1 LCILSF
7 PFVSATIYD
16 IAEQA
21 DVSTATVSRVF
32 NDESGVSEKTRQRVL
47 DAAQALNYRP
57 HASAQNLAR
66 QHTNQIAVVA
76 PVVANYFYMHVM
88 RGIQHALADRD
99 MDLMVHAPANPQ
111 DRIHDQPDPES
122 LNTYM
127 ARALQPGRN
136 DGILLLS
143 MPLTDEWAERLADTS
158 RAVVL
163 VDGKHPRFESFAVD
177 SRHGGYE
184 ATQHLIDLG
193 YERIGHIT
201 VEYDPPPARFRRE
214 GYERALRD
222 DGRAVR
228 GDLIASSDE
237 RPFAFSEEGGYR
249 AMKTLLDR
257 DPRPDAVFA
266 ASDMQ
271 ALGAMHA
278 VRERELRVPEDLAI
292 VGFDDIEV
300 SRCAGITTLR
310 QPARTMGV
318 RATQALLRR
327 IENSNSA
334 PVSSTEF
341 SPELVV
347 RRTCGGRALDG
358 DASSEVAHERRNGV
372 SGDSSASS

>member
-1 LCILSF
+1 M
-7 PFVSATIYD
+7 SATIYD
-16 IAEQA
+16 IAERA

-32 NDESGVSEKTRQRVL
+32 NDEAGVSEETRQNVL
-47 DAAQALNYRP
+47 DAADALNYRP

-66 QHTNQIAVVA
+66 QHTNQIAVVT

-88 RGIQHALADRD
+88 RGIQHVLADRD

-111 DRIHDQPDPES
+111 DRIHEQPDPES

-143 MPLTDEWAERLADTS
+143 MPLTDEWAERLADTN

-163 VDGKHPRFESFAVD
+163 VDGKHSLFESFSVD
-177 SRHGGYE
+177 SRDGGYE

-201 VEYDPPPARFRRE
+201 VAYDPPPARLRRE
-214 GYERALRD
+214 GYEQALRD
-222 DGRAVR
+222 NGRTVR
-228 GDLIASSDE
+228 ETLIAASDE
-237 RPFAFSEEGGYR
+237 RPFAFSEKGGYR

-257 DPRPDAVFA
+257 DPMPDAVFA

-278 VRERELRVPEDLAI
+278 VQEKELRVPEDLAI
-292 VGFDDIEV
+292 IGFDDIEL
-300 SRCAGITTLR
+300 SRCAGLTTLR
-310 QPARTMGV
+310 QPAHTMGA
-318 RATQALLRR
+318 RATRTLLRR
-327 IENSNSA
+327 IEDSGTS
-334 PVSSTEF
+334 PVSSTVF

-347 RRTCGGRALDG
+347 RHTCGAHPEHEATSPGFMLGGQDRRTN
-358 DASSEVAHERRNGV
+358 DAHT
-372 SGDSSASS
+372 DS

>member
-1 LCILSF
+1 MST
-7 PFVSATIYD
+7 TIYD
-16 IAEQA
+16 IAERA

-32 NDESGVSEKTRQRVL
+32 NDESGVSEETRQHVL
-47 DAAQALNYRP
+47 DAAAALNYRP

-111 DRIHDQPDPES
+111 DRIHEQPDPES

-143 MPLTDEWAERLADTS
+143 MPLTDEWADRLAETS

-163 VDGKHPRFESFAVD
+163 VDGEHPQFESFAVD

-214 GYERALRD
+214 GYEQALRD
-222 DGRAVR
+222 NGRTVR

-237 RPFAFSEEGGYR
+237 RPFAFSEKGGYR

-257 DPRPDAVFA
+257 DPSPEAVFA

-271 ALGAMHA
+271 ALGAMRA
-278 VRERELRVPEDLAI
+278 VQEKGLRVPEDLAI
-292 VGFDDIEV
+292 VGFDDLEL
-300 SRCAGITTLR
+300 SRCAGLTTLH
-310 QPARTMGV
+310 QPAHTMGA
-318 RATQALLRR
+318 RATRTLLRR
-327 IENSNSA
+327 IENADSV
-334 PVSSTEF
+334 PVSSTVF
-341 SPELVV
+341 SPDLIV
-347 RRTCGGRALDG
+347 RRTCGGNSDSET
-358 DASSEVAHERRNGV
+358 SSPGFILR
-372 SGDSSASS
+372 DQ

>member
-1 LCILSF
+1 MST
-7 PFVSATIYD
+7 TIYD
-16 IAEQA
+16 IAERA

-32 NDESGVSEKTRQRVL
+32 NDESGVSEDTRQHVL
-47 DAAQALNYRP
+47 DAAAALNYRP

-111 DRIHDQPDPES
+111 DRIHEQPDPKS

-143 MPLTDEWAERLADTS
+143 MPLTDEWADRLAETS

-163 VDGKHPRFESFAVD
+163 VDGEHPRFESFAVD
-177 SRHGGYE
+177 SREGGYK
-184 ATQHLIDLG
+184 ATQHLIDRG

-201 VEYDPPPARFRRE
+201 VEYDPPPARYRRE
-214 GYERALRD
+214 GYEQALRD
-222 DGRAVR
+222 DNRAVQ
-228 GDLIASSDE
+228 DKLIAASDE
-237 RPFAFSEEGGYR
+237 RPFAFSEKGGYR
-249 AMKTLLDR
+249 AMTTLLGR
-257 DPRPDAVFA
+257 KPRPDAVFA

-271 ALGAMHA
+271 AMGAMQAAH
-278 VRERELRVPEDLAI
+278 ENDLRVPEDLAI
-292 VGFDDIEV
+292 VGFDDLEL
-300 SRCAGITTLR
+300 SRCAGLTTLR
-310 QPARTMGV
+310 QPARTMGA
-318 RATQALLRR
+318 RATRTLLRR
-327 IENSNSA
+327 IEA
-334 PVSSTEF
+334 AGAPPVSSTVF

-347 RRTCGGRALDG
+347 RRTCGERPESEA
-358 DASSEVAHERRNGV
+358 ASPGFVLR
-372 SGDSSASS
+372 DQ

>member
-1 LCILSF
+1 
-7 PFVSATIYD
+7 VSTTIYD
-16 IAEQA
+16 IAERA

-32 NDESGVSEKTRQRVL
+32 NNESGVSDETRQHVL
-47 DAAQALNYRP
+47 DAAEALNYRP

-88 RGIQHALADRD
+88 RGIQHVLADRD

-111 DRIHDQPDPES
+111 DRIHEQPDPES

-143 MPLTDEWAERLADTS
+143 MPLTDEWAERLMETS

-163 VDGKHPRFESFAVD
+163 VDGEHSMFESFSVD
-177 SRHGGYE
+177 SKHGGYE

-201 VEYDPPPARFRRE
+201 VKYDPPPARFRRE
-214 GYERALRD
+214 GYEQALRD
-222 DGRAVR
+222 DGRTVR
-228 GDLIASSDE
+228 DGLIATSDE
-237 RPFAFSEEGGYR
+237 RPFAFSEKGGYR
-249 AMKTLLDR
+249 AMNTLLDR
-257 DPRPDAVFA
+257 DPPPDAVFA

-271 ALGAMHA
+271 ALGAIHA
-278 VRERELRVPEDLAI
+278 VQERGLRVPDDLAI
-292 VGFDDIEV
+292 VGFDDLEL
-300 SRCAGITTLR
+300 SRCAGLTTLR
-310 QPARTMGV
+310 QPARTMGA
-318 RATQALLRR
+318 RATENLLRR
-327 IENSNSA
+327 IEAPSHG
-334 PVSSTEF
+334 PVSSTVF

-347 RRTCGGRALDG
+347 RRTCGGNGEMED
-358 DASSEVAHERRNGV
+358 DASDRILMG
-372 SGDSSASS
+372 GD

>member
-1 LCILSF
+1 MPSPSAPL
-7 PFVSATIYD
+7 VSTTIYD
-16 IAEQA
+16 IAERA

-32 NDESGVSEKTRQRVL
+32 NDESGVSEDTRQHVL
-47 DAAQALNYRP
+47 DAAAALNYRP

-99 MDLMVHAPANPQ
+99 MDLMIHAPANPQ
-111 DRIHDQPDPES
+111 DRIHEQPDPES

-136 DGILLLS
+136 DGIFLLS
-143 MPLTDEWAERLADTS
+143 IPLTDEWADRLAETN

-163 VDGKHPRFESFAVD
+163 ADGQHPRFESFAVD
-177 SRHGGYE
+177 SREGGYT

-201 VEYDPPPARFRRE
+201 VEYDPPPARLRRE
-214 GYERALRD
+214 GYEQALRD

-228 GDLIASSDE
+228 DKLVAASDE
-237 RPFAFSEEGGYR
+237 RPFAFSEKGGYR

-257 DPRPDAVFA
+257 NPRPDAVFA

-271 ALGAMHA
+271 ALGAMQA
-278 VRERELRVPEDLAI
+278 IQEKDLRVPEDLAI
-292 VGFDDIEV
+292 VGFDDLEL
-300 SRCAGITTLR
+300 SRCAGLTTLR
-310 QPARTMGV
+310 QPAHTMGA
-318 RATQALLRR
+318 RAARALLRR
-327 IENSNSA
+327 IDGIDSA
-334 PVSSTEF
+334 SVSSTVF
-341 SPELVV
+341 TPKLVV
-347 RRTCGGRALDG
+347 RQTCGDHPEQ
-358 DASSEVAHERRNGV
+358 DAA
-372 SGDSSASS
+372 SAGFTWREA